1 MLKKTF
7 TYIDYNDEKVT
18 EECYFNFTK
27 AELADMTV
35 STGEG
40 LGTKIKRIIDAKDKK
55 EIVSILQEI
64 ILKSYGEKSDDGKRF
79 MKSDEIRANFKCS
92 EPYSMLYMELCT
104 NAEAAAAFIK
114 GVLPKD
120 IAEKVDMQAIEMPD
134 LPVGIS

>member
-64 ILKSYGEKSDDGKRF
+64 ILKSYGVKSEDGKRF

-120 IAEKVDMQAIEMPD
+120 IAEKVDMQAVEMPD

>member
-7 TYIDYNDEKVT
+7 TYVDYNDEKVT
-18 EECYFNFTK
+18 EECFFNFTK

-55 EIVSILQEI
+55 EIVAIMQEI
-64 ILKSYGEKSDDGKRF
+64 ILKSYGEKTEDGKRF
-79 MKSDEIRANFKCS
+79 MKSEEISNRFKCS

-104 NAEAAAAFIK
+104 NAEAAAIFIK

-120 IAEKVDMQAIEMPD
+120 IADKIDLQSVEVPD

>member
-18 EECYFNFTK
+18 EDCYFNFTK
-27 AELADMTV
+27 AELADMSV

-40 LGTKIKRIIDAKDKK
+40 LGAKIKRIIDAKDKK
-55 EIVSILQEI
+55 EIVAILQDI
-64 ILKSYGEKSDDGKRF
+64 ILMSYGEKTEDGKRF
-79 MKSDEIRANFKCS
+79 MKSEEIRSGFKCS

-104 NAEAAAAFIK
+104 NAEAAANFIK

-120 IAEKVDMQAIEMPD
+120 IAEKVNTQAIDVPD